1 MEKKN
6 KSKQLVLSILGILS
20 LVMITAGVTY
30 AIFTYTKLGST
41 ENTITVG
48 TIKLLYTEN
57 TGVGK
62 GIKITN
68 ALPISDTEGKAY
80 DTDGYVFDFKVEG
93 ENSGDEVIP
102 YEVTLRQKSD
112 STLDNKIVKVY
123 FTKMSG
129 SSETA
134 VFEPTLFSAL
144 TQTTVDVGDNVEK
157 TLITE
162 EVPAGATGASKYIQ
176 DYRLRMWID
185 ENADF
190 SATTYYKHTTTK
202 IMITATDYAALDDN
216 TKASYAP
223 ITHINTSTNEMFTQ
237 AEYTALDDAVKA
249 NVSSIADA
257 PIYPYNGKT
266 FTATINVY
274 SNVPTVSSTQTQ
286 G

>member
-6 KSKQLVLSILGILS
+6 HGQQILLSILGILS
-20 LVMITAGVTY
+20 LVLITSGVTY
-30 AIFTYTKLGST
+30 SIFTYTKLGST

-48 TIKLLYTEN
+48 TIKLLYTES

-80 DTDGYVFDFKVEG
+80 NTADHTFDFTIEG

-102 YEVTLRQKSD
+102 YEVTLRQKAD
-112 STLDNKIVKVY
+112 SASSMLDNKIVKVY

-129 SSETA
+129 DTETA

-144 TQTTVDVGDNVEK
+144 TNTTVDVGSNIEK

-162 EVPAGATGASKYIQ
+162 KVPTGATGDNKYVQ
-176 DYRLRMWID
+176 NYRLRMWID

-190 SATTYYKHTTTK
+190 SATTYYKHTSTGIT
-202 IMITATDYAALDDN
+202 ITAADYALLDDT
-216 TKASYAP
+216 TKASYTVV
-223 ITHINTSTNEMFTQ
+223 THVNTSTNAMLTQ
-237 AEYTALDDAVKA
+237 AEYDALTDKK
-249 NVSSIADA
+249 NVSTIADA
-257 PIYPYNGKT
+257 PVYPYNGKT

-274 SNVPTVSSTQTQ
+274 SNVPTVN
-286 G
+286 

>member
-68 ALPISDTEGKAY
+68 ALPISDAEGKAY

-129 SSETA
+129 GSETA

-190 SATTYYKHTTTK
+190 SATTYYKHTTTNS
-202 IMITATDYAALDDN
+202 MITATDYAALDDSI
-216 TKASYAP
+216 KASYAP
-223 ITHINTSTNEMFTQ
+223 ITHINTSTNEMYTQ

>member
-1 MEKKN
+1 MEKK
-6 KSKQLVLSILGILS
+6 KQSKQIVLSILGILS
-20 LVMITAGVTY
+20 LVLITAGVTY

-41 ENTITVG
+41 ANTITVG

-68 ALPISDTEGKAY
+68 ALPISDDEGKAY
-80 DTDGYVFDFKVEG
+80 STDGEVFDFTVEG
-93 ENSGDEVIP
+93 ENSGNEVIP
-102 YEVTLRQKSD
+102 YEVTLRQKVG

-129 SSETA
+129 SAETA

-162 EVPAGATGASKYIQ
+162 EVPANATGDSKYVQ
-176 DYRLRMWID
+176 NYRLRMWID

-190 SATTYYKHTTTK
+190 SAATYYKHATTK
-202 IMITATDYAALDDN
+202 VSITAADYALLSGTEKANYALV
-216 TKASYAP
+216 
-223 ITHINTSTNEMFTQ
+223 THVNTSTNEMLTQ
-237 AEYTALDDAVKA
+237 AEYDALDDKTNISA
-249 NVSSIADA
+249 IADA
-257 PIYPYNGKT
+257 PVYPYNGKT
-266 FTATINVY
+266 FTATVNVY
-274 SNVPTVSSTQTQ
+274 SNVPTVSSTQ

>member
-1 MEKKN
+1 MEKK
-6 KSKQLVLSILGILS
+6 KQSKQLVLSILGILS

-68 ALPISDTEGKAY
+68 ALPISDDEGKAY
-80 DTDGYVFDFKVEG
+80 NTDGYVFDFTVEG
-93 ENSGDEVIP
+93 ENSGNEVIP
-102 YEVTLRQKSD
+102 YEVTLRQKTD

-129 SSETA
+129 DVETA

-157 TLITE
+157 TLTTGS
-162 EVPAGATGASKYIQ
+162 VPANATGDSKYVQ
-176 DYRLRMWID
+176 NYRLRMWID

-190 SATTYYKHTTTK
+190 SATTYYKHTTTD
-202 IMITATDYAALDDN
+202 ITITAADYALLDDT
-216 TKASYAP
+216 TKASYAVV
-223 ITHINTSTNEMFTQ
+223 THVNTSTNEMLTQ
-237 AEYTALDDAVKA
+237 AEYDALDDKT
-249 NVSSIADA
+249 NVSAIADA
-257 PIYPYNGKT
+257 PVYPYNGKT
-266 FTATINVY
+266 FTATVNVY
-274 SNVPTVSSTQTQ
+274 SNVPTVSSTKTQ

>member
-20 LVMITAGVTY
+20 LIMITAGVTY

-68 ALPISDTEGKAY
+68 ALPISDDEGKAY
-80 DTDGYVFDFKVEG
+80 STDGYVFDFTVEG

-129 SSETA
+129 GTETA

-144 TQTTVDVGDNVEK
+144 TQTTVDVGENVEK

-162 EVPAGATGASKYIQ
+162 EVPAGATGASKYVQ
-176 DYRLRMWID
+176 NYRLRMWID
-185 ENADF
+185 EKADF
-190 SATTYYKHTTTK
+190 SALTYYKHTSTGVT
-202 IMITATDYAALDDN
+202 ITAADYAALDD
-216 TKASYAP
+216 TAKASYAVV
-223 ITHINTSTNEMFTQ
+223 THVNTSTNAMLTQ
-237 AEYTALDDAVKA
+237 AEYDALGDKT
-249 NVSSIADA
+249 NVSAIADA

-266 FTATINVY
+266 FTATVNVY
-274 SNVPTVSSTQTQ
+274 SNVPTVSSTQVQ